1 MKKKHRLI
9 FFGSPEFALPPLK
22 TLYLGGYEIVGVYTQ
37 EPKKKSRGM
46 KELKTPIHLW
56 AESQLLPVYFP
67 SKLDKQSLE
76 QFESLKPDVAILFA
90 YGKIIPLEWLNI
102 PIFGFINIHAS
113 LLPRWRG
120 AAPVQRA
127 IENNDKKSGITI
139 MKMNE
144 GLDEGPIIA
153 SQEIAIKSETNG
165 QTLIDQISHDSCSLL
180 YNNLEKYLK
189 GLLSPV
195 DQDHGKSTYASKINK
210 DESKLNWNLD
220 ANILE
225 QKVRAF
231 YPYPATWFSH
241 KGKRYKVLKAKVSSF
256 EGESGKILQS
266 PLIVGCKKNSLEILE
281 IQAEG
286 KKSQMI
292 DQFLLGNNNF
302 EINSFIKND

>member
-9 FFGSPEFALPPLK
+9 FFGSPDFALPPLK
-22 TLYLGGYEIVGVYTQ
+22 TLYLGGYEIIGVYTQ

-46 KELKTPIHLW
+46 KELKTPVHLW
-56 AESQLLPVYFP
+56 AESQLLPVYSP

-76 QFESLKPDVAILFA
+76 EFESLKPDVAILFA
-90 YGKIIPLEWLNI
+90 YGKIIPPEWLNV

-153 SQEIAIKSETNG
+153 SQEIAINSETNG

-195 DQDHGKSTYASKINK
+195 DQDHQKSTYASKINK
-210 DESKLNWNLD
+210 DESRLNWNID
-220 ANILE
+220 SKILE
-225 QKVRAF
+225 QKIRAF

-266 PLIVGCKKNSLEILE
+266 PLIVGCKQNSLEILE

-286 KKSQMI
+286 KKPQSI

-302 EINSFIKND
+302 EINSIITND

>member
-1 MKKKHRLI
+1 MKKKQRLI
-9 FFGSPEFALPPLK
+9 FFGTPDFALPPLK
-22 TLYLGGYEIVGVYTQ
+22 TLYLGGYEIAGVYTQ

-46 KELKTPIHLW
+46 KELKTPVHLW

-76 QFESLKPDVAILFA
+76 EFESLKPDVAILFA
-90 YGKIIPLEWLNI
+90 YGKIIPLKWLNI

-153 SQEIAIKSETNG
+153 SQEIAINSETNG

-195 DQDHGKSTYASKINK
+195 DQDHEKSTYASKINK
-210 DESKLNWNLD
+210 DESILNWNTD
-220 ANILE
+220 AKILE
-225 QKVRAF
+225 QKIRAF

-241 KGKRYKVLKAKVSSF
+241 KGKRYKVLKAKVSSLK
-256 EGESGKILQS
+256 GESGKILQS
-266 PLIVGCKKNSLEILE
+266 PLIIGCKQNSLEILE

-286 KKSQMI
+286 KKSQSI

-302 EINSFIKND
+302 EINSIITND

>member
-9 FFGSPEFALPPLK
+9 FFGSPDFALPPLK

-46 KELKTPIHLW
+46 KELKTPVHLW

-76 QFESLKPDVAILFA
+76 EFESLKPDVAILFA
-90 YGKIIPLEWLNI
+90 YGKIIPPEWLNV

-127 IENNDKKSGITI
+127 IENNDKKSCITI

-153 SQEIAIKSETNG
+153 SQEIAINSETNG

-180 YNNLEKYLK
+180 YNNLEKYLQ

-195 DQDHGKSTYASKINK
+195 DQDHEKSTYASKINK
-210 DESKLNWNLD
+210 DESRLNWNTD
-220 ANILE
+220 AKILE
-225 QKVRAF
+225 QKIRAF

-266 PLIVGCKKNSLEILE
+266 PLIIGCKQNSLEILE

-286 KKSQMI
+286 KTPQSV

-302 EINSFIKND
+302 EINSIITND